1 MEKSKIK
8 VIVTGVT
15 GMVGEGVLHECLN
28 SPFIDEV
35 LVIGRKLC
43 GKSHPK
49 LTEIILPDFL
59 KPKALESQVKEF
71 DACFFCLG
79 VSSLGMKEADYTE
92 KTHTLTLGFAKAIVN
107 NNPNMSFIY
116 VSGVGTDRTENGKLM
131 WARVKGRTEN
141 ELQLVGFKNFFA
153 FRPSLIFPT
162 KGLSNAL
169 VFYKYINW
177 MYPFLKIAI
186 PSMISTLTEVGK
198 SMIYLA
204 LKGSDKSVIE
214 VKDIVE
220 TSKAYDRLIKNS
232 I

>member
-15 GMVGEGVLHECLN
+15 GMVGEGVLHECLE
-28 SPFIDEV
+28 SPFIEEV
-35 LVIGRKLC
+35 LVISRKPS
-43 GKSHPK
+43 GKSDPK
-49 LTEIILPDFL
+49 LKEIILPDFL
-59 KPKALESQVKEF
+59 KPAELSSKVKGY

-92 KTHTLTLGFAKAIVN
+92 KTHTLTLGFAEAIID
-107 NNPNMSFIY
+107 NNPNMTFIY
-116 VSGVGTDRTENGKLM
+116 VSGVGTDRTENGKIM

-141 ELQLVGFKNFFA
+141 DLRLVGFKSFYA

-162 KGLSNAL
+162 KGLSHTL
-169 VFYKYINW
+169 SFYKYINW
-177 MYPFLKIAI
+177 MYPLLRAI
-186 PSMISTLTEVGK
+186 MPSMVSTLQEVGK

-204 LKGSDKSVIE
+204 LLGSDKNVIE

-220 TSKAYDRLIKNS
+220 TSKEYDRLIK